1 MSQILLKNDV
11 GESVVA
17 SVVRYFQYNNQL
29 YMLYTLNEVDA
40 SNYIKLYGI
49 KLSVNETGSI
59 VGTMIDDNDWAVI
72 VPLVKEMVKPASER
86 VATNF
91 QDLNPSSISNINLI
105 SKRIFKIN
113 KDMSDLLVNNAS
125 INTEVVNSQ
134 NSTNV
139 NYQQT
144 QNIDTNIN
152 TNIDNNIGTNA
163 NEQQNVSSSLETMV
177 QPVQQSTVDYR
188 QLYEQELQHTEQ
200 LNSEIQILKTKIANI
215 ENIIKG

>member
-59 VGTMIDDNDWAVI
+59 IGTMIDDNDWAVI

-125 INTEVVNSQ
+125 VNTEVVNSQ

-139 NYQQT
+139 DYQQM
-144 QNIDTNIN
+144 QNID

-163 NEQQNVSSSLETMV
+163 NAQQNVSSPLETTV

>member
-59 VGTMIDDNDWAVI
+59 IGTMIDDNDWAVI

-125 INTEVVNSQ
+125 VNTEVVNSQ

-139 NYQQT
+139 DYQQM
-144 QNIDTNIN
+144 QNID
-152 TNIDNNIGTNA
+152 TNIDNNIGINA
-163 NEQQNVSSSLETMV
+163 NAQQNVSSPLETTV